1 MSYNNFIRRDTG
13 KVGPRPWSG
22 TRTQDPGV
30 GSWGRTMWWNPR
42 VGPWVG
48 NLGWDP
54 GVKHII
60 YPRVIGY

>member
-22 TRTQDPGV
+22 TQDPGP
-30 GSWGRTMWWNPR
+30 WGRTMWWNPR

-54 GVKHII
+54 EVKHIR